1 MVCPSDTPEGE
12 GCGLVKNLALMSHVS
27 LDEDEEPIR
36 RIAYSLGVAIE
47 DAQMFH
53 GVEFWGKNSYLF
65 MLNGNVLGFH
75 RRPRRYCQV
84 MRKLRQNGMQEGYF
98 Q

>member
-36 RIAYSLGVAIE
+36 RIAYSLGVE
-47 DAQMFH
+47 DAKMFH
-53 GVEFWGKNSYLF
+53 GVEFWGKNSYLVI
-65 MLNGNVLGFH
+65 LNGN
-75 RRPRRYCQV
+75 CSWIS
-84 MRKLRQNGMQEGYF
+84 
-98 Q
+98 